1 MDYQIILLPKENY
14 YAWVGAAKD
23 YVVRFGANVTADPD
37 SAGRYMTPQQT
48 ITIAGAPDGYPGQ
61 GDIQVW
67 FQKNYPS
74 LRLDYIVANTPADFT
89 AALKARLDANDRYL
103 QSDRPFQLLWPTE
116 FPKVMQPFGANPD
129 VYRRWNLPGHDGIDF
144 RAPSGAKVFACADG
158 TVKRVDS
165 WNGNPQDFPSGNRI
179 DIAHRDGYVTLY
191 AHLQQ
196 ALVKVGEA
204 VRAGQVIGLADA
216 TGFSSGDHLHLTLKK
231 TGATAA
237 GLTNYPRDIIDPA
250 PFLIWPAE
258 ANPDPTTSVTPP
270 AVSFPWPAGKCLAG
284 VNGRADG
291 RMQEADFTAVAQSRM
306 EAVKLTSTAA
316 PEDVDRLRAINPN
329 MFIMVRLFASFR
341 GRNYPAAQFA
351 QDLQGDMNQFYQRGV
366 RYFEVHN
373 EVNLVDEG
381 WTTTWQNGREFGA
394 WFLEVRNRLK
404 AVFPEALF
412 GYPGLSPDGF
422 PMPLRTND
430 IRFLDESEEAVQTA
444 DWIGLHC
451 YWIDEAGLNSPG
463 GGLGY
468 LEYRRRYPNKLLFI
482 TEFSNPAQGVEKSL
496 KAQQYIRYYQM
507 LRNVPGLGA
516 TFSFVLSASSGF
528 PHEVWRN
535 EDGSMSEIPGVLAT
549 R

>member
-1 MDYQIILLPKENY
+1 MEHQIILLPKDNY
-14 YAWVGAAKD
+14 YGWVGAAKD
-23 YVVRFGANVTADPD
+23 YVVRFGPNVTADPD

-48 ITIAGAPDGYPGQ
+48 VTIAGAPDGYPAQ
-61 GDIQVW
+61 GDIQAW
-67 FQKNYPS
+67 FRANYPS
-74 LRLDYIVANTPADFT
+74 IRMDYIAAETPDDFA
-89 AALKARLDANDRYL
+89 AALKARMDANDRYL
-103 QSDRPFQLLWPTE
+103 QPDAPFQLLWPTE
-116 FPKVMQPFGANPD
+116 FPKVMQPFGVNPD

-144 RAPSGAKVFACADG
+144 RAPREAKVFACADG
-158 TVKRVDS
+158 VVKRVDS

-179 DIAHRDGYVTLY
+179 DVAHRDGYVTLY

-196 ALVKVGEA
+196 ALVKVGDP
-204 VRAGQVIGLADA
+204 VRAGQVIGLADS

-237 GLTNYPRDIIDPA
+237 GLTNFPRDIIDPS

-258 ANPDPTTSVTPP
+258 ATVEASGSAPP
-270 AVSFPWPAGKCLAG
+270 AVSFPWPAGQCLIG

-291 RMQEADFTAVAQSRM
+291 RMQEADFTAVTQAKM

-316 PEDVDRLRAINPN
+316 PEDVDRLRAINPA
-329 MFIMVRLFASFR
+329 MFIMVRLFASFK

-351 QDLQGDMNQFYQRGV
+351 QDVQHDMGQFYQRGV

-381 WTTTWQNGREFGA
+381 WTTTWQNGREFGQ
-394 WFLEVRNRLK
+394 WFLDVRNRLK
-404 AVFPEALF
+404 AVYPEALL

-430 IRFLDESEEAVQTA
+430 MRFLDESEAAVQAA

-451 YWIDEAGLNSPG
+451 YWVDEAGINSPA

-482 TEFSNPAQGVEKSL
+482 TEFSNPAQGVDKRI
-496 KAQQYIRYYQM
+496 KAQQYARYYQM
-507 LRNVPGLGA
+507 VRNVPGLGA
-516 TFSFVLSASSGF
+516 ALAFVLSASSGF
-528 PHEVWRN
+528 LHEVWRD
-535 EDGSMSEIPGVLAT
+535 EDGSLSEIPGVLG
-549 R
+549 RR